1 MNPSSYATLYSPY
14 QPTPV
19 RPRRGRT
26 VVVLLAAA
34 LWAVTFVSLAWI
46 TFMVGLVALWGA
58 ADGAPVGDFVMSYL
72 GIIIGAAGALAAL
85 AFAPG
90 VRRLA
95 PASRLLLLGAVAC
108 PVPTVYAALIG

>member
-1 MNPSSYATLYSPY
+1 M
-14 QPTPV
+14 
-19 RPRRGRT
+19 
-26 VVVLLAAA
+26 LACV
-34 LWAVTFVSLAWI
+34 LWAVTFGSLAWI
-46 TFMVGLVALWGA
+46 TLLVGIVTLWGA
-58 ADGAPVGDFVMSYL
+58 ADGAPVGDFVLTYF

-108 PVPTVYAALIG
+108 PVPAFYAALIG